1 MNFTIVNF
9 DGDVK
14 NEIRKKLDFPSLS
27 KMHRTCTAEYTSFN
41 FDDHENEKNF
51 LLKNHSYLHTFNEY
65 DYFYALDHYDK
76 TGNTIMFNYLAKK
89 DNPHWKDALYYD
101 LLPKE
106 NWQISKKYLKNAVKT
121 SSFLDFR
128 AMLHKGISVNNHHSY
143 LAQFF
148 KNTIDENDS
157 AKTELLLKYS
167 ADVNATLQS
176 SEETPLHYACRKNS
190 VAIVSLLL
198 KHPLINPNKLCGDLF
213 FVGSPLHVACF
224 FNFIEIVKLFVEHK
238 NTDINIIGYK
248 KRIGYQKTPLD
259 TAYDRSI
266 MSENYDDLINFLIA
280 NGAKTA
286 AQLMNQQKKKPT

>member
-1 MNFTIVNF
+1 MKRAILFFYLAQTSCMNFTIVNF
-9 DGDVK
+9 NEDIK

-27 KMHRTCTAEYTSFN
+27 KMRRICTAEYKSFN

-157 AKTELLLKYS
+157 AKTELLLKYG
-167 ADVNATLQS
+167 ADVNATLQQADKV
-176 SEETPLHYACRKNS
+176 T
-190 VAIVSLLL
+190 
-198 KHPLINPNKLCGDLF
+198 
-213 FVGSPLHVACF
+213 
-224 FNFIEIVKLFVEHK
+224 
-238 NTDINIIGYK
+238 
-248 KRIGYQKTPLD
+248 
-259 TAYDRSI
+259 
-266 MSENYDDLINFLIA
+266 
-280 NGAKTA
+280 
-286 AQLMNQQKKKPT
+286 